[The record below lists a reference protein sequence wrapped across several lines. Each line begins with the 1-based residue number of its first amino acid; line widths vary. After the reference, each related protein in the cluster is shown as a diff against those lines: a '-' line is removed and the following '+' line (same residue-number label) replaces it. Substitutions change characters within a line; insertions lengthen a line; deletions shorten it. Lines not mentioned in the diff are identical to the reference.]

1 MEGWLE
7 TAAINPVEFDFF
19 MVPSARGLSQW
30 VFSPPFA
37 GSNPVGTKAY
47 VPNGSTPYENL
58 ELYKCGI
65 SPMRCQDINGIGNE
79 APDLRF

>member
-1 MEGWLE
+1 MVESWLE
-7 TAAINPVEFDFF
+7 TAAINLVEFNFYGAF
-19 MVPSARGLSQW
+19 GKRLSQW

-47 VPNGSTPYENL
+47 VPGGSTPLKNL

-65 SPMRCQDINGIGNE
+65 SPMRCQGINGVGKE